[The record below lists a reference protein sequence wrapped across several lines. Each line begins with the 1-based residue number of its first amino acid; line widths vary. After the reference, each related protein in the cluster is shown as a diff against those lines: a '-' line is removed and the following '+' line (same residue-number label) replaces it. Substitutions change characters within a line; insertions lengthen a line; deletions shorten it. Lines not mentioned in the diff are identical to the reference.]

1 MTATAETSVVQEE
14 LRQDFALPELAD
26 TMEEAEARAKAS
38 TFLTILKAVKKEK
51 SANEAE
57 YRTLLQYQFEDHQ
70 MRQGKLTKQMKW
82 LTETLEALFG
92 MMDPGKKKS
101 LNLLGGTVGT
111 QAQQDEL
118 VVKNEGSVVGWAH
131 ERRETKLIRTTE
143 HLDRK
148 ALREHLN
155 DGSPQP
161 PGVSLVERPPVF
173 YARPK

>member
-1 MTATAETSVVQEE
+1 MTATAKPYVPTVQDE
-14 LRQDFALPELAD
+14 LKEDFALPELAD
-26 TMEEAEARAKAS
+26 TMEEAEVRAKAS

-70 MRQGKLTKQMKW
+70 MRQDKLTKQMKW

-118 VVKNEGSVVGWAH
+118 VVKNEAVVEWGIH
-131 ERRETKLIRTTE
+131 GHPE
-143 HLDRK
+143 
-148 ALREHLN
+148 
-155 DGSPQP
+155 
-161 PGVSLVERPPVF
+161 V
-173 YARPK
+173 